1 MNSSVVNCVK
11 YFYVDRKVYVCY
23 YMYMIIFV
31 DGNDEN
37 KRLDSYLVEITSD
50 LSRSKI
56 QSLIKT
62 NAVKVNN
69 TLKKASYLLKE
80 NDKIEFELPQIEE
93 ILIKPQNIPLEIV
106 YEDENMLVVNKP
118 SGMLTHPT
126 TTERENTLVN
136 ALLYKY
142 EKNLSDINGEFRR
155 GILHRLDRNTSGLLM
170 IAKNNKAHE
179 FLANQIKE
187 HSITKK
193 YRAIVKGVIEKDEF
207 EINSPI
213 GRHPN
218 QPHKMAVREDGK
230 PSRTIVKVLERF
242 KDATYVELT
251 LITGRTHQ
259 IRVHMKSINHP
270 IFNDTLYGAGMG
282 KVKTEEQVLQSY
294 FLRFTKPFG
303 NEIIELQIEQDEK
316 IQKVLKYLRS

>member
-1 MNSSVVNCVK
+1 
-11 YFYVDRKVYVCY
+11 
-23 YMYMIIFV
+23 MIIFI
-31 DGNDEN
+31 DENDEN
-37 KRLDSYLVEITSD
+37 KRLDSFLAEVTND

-56 QSLIKT
+56 QSFIKSGDI
-62 NAVKVNN
+62 KVNGVP
-69 TLKKASYLLKE
+69 KKASYLLKE
-80 NDKIEFELPQIEE
+80 DDKVVFEIPQTSEIKIEPE
-93 ILIKPQNIPLEIV
+93 NIPLEIV

-126 TTERENTLVN
+126 TIEKSGTLVN

-142 EKNLSDINGEFRR
+142 GENLSDINGEFRR

-170 IAKNNKAHE
+170 VAKNNKAHE
-179 FLANQIKE
+179 FLANQIKN
-187 HSITKK
+187 HTITKK
-193 YRAIVKGVIEKDEF
+193 YRAIAKGVIAQDEF

-213 GRHPN
+213 GRNPN

-251 LITGRTHQ
+251 LVTGRTHQ
-259 IRVHMKSINHP
+259 IRVHLKSINHP
-270 IFNDTLYGAGMG
+270 IYNDSLYGAGQG
-282 KVKTEEQVLQSY
+282 KVKTEEQVLQSF

-303 NEIIELQIEQDEK
+303 DEIIELEIEPDEK